1 VHAATITA
9 GPQLPATQAERVL
22 RVNIIGTQLMLQAAR
37 QTSVERFVLISSSAV
52 HGDAPFEPQRLD
64 ETSATRPLGL
74 YGYTK
79 LATEQLAQLWQQQ
92 HGLDVITARLTA
104 IFGPWERDTGVRG
117 TLSPPFQLAVQAL
130 RGSPATISTHGPRDW
145 TLSTD
150 VASGV
155 STLLFAPSPQHRL
168 YNLAGGELW
177 HTRLLCQALQTQF
190 PHWTWQESDTASSC
204 TVQYND
210 DLSRPRISPLLGERY
225 SGEFQSAFTPAARA
239 AELYAQWVREHS
251 RFLLNP

>member
-1 VHAATITA
+1 GGSLECLRGDVGDPDTVQSLFAGRDISHVVHAATITA

-92 HGLDVITARLTA
+92 HG
-104 IFGPWERDTGVRG
+104 
-117 TLSPPFQLAVQAL
+117 
-130 RGSPATISTHGPRDW
+130 
-145 TLSTD
+145 
-150 VASGV
+150 
-155 STLLFAPSPQHRL
+155 
-168 YNLAGGELW
+168 
-177 HTRLLCQALQTQF
+177 
-190 PHWTWQESDTASSC
+190 
-204 TVQYND
+204 
-210 DLSRPRISPLLGERY
+210 
-225 SGEFQSAFTPAARA
+225 
-239 AELYAQWVREHS
+239 
-251 RFLLNP
+251 